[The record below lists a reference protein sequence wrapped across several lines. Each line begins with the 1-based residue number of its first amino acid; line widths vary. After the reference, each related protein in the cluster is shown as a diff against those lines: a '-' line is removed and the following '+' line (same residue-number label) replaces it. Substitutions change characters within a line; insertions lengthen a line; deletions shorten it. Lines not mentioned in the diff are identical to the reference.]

1 MALHYAAQTEN
12 IDDLKKILQ
21 DTKVTVALAD
31 KDGLNAIHYAA
42 WYSKK
47 STETLSLLLAHPTC
61 TPGVYNKKNGLNDT
75 PYVYNIYLHFLYLHI
90 IYIYIYLTTFSYY
103 QLSIYFIT

>member
-21 DTKVTVALAD
+21 DTKVTVAVAD

-75 PYVYNIYLHFLYLHI
+75 PYVYNIFIFSLSTY
-90 IYIYIYLTTFSYY
+90 YIYIYLTTFSYY
-103 QLSIYFIT
+103 HLYIL

>member
-21 DTKVTVALAD
+21 DTKVTVAVAD

-75 PYVYNIYLHFLYLHI
+75 PYVYNIFTFSLSTYY
-90 IYIYIYLTTFSYY
+90 IYIYISNNFFLLS
-103 QLSIYFIT
+103 SIYFIT

>member
-21 DTKVTVALAD
+21 DTKVTVAVAD

-75 PYVYNIYLHFLYLHI
+75 PYVY
-90 IYIYIYLTTFSYY
+90 IYIYISNNFFL
-103 QLSIYFIT
+103 LSIIDIFYNINTQSRYCI

>member
-12 IDDLKKILQ
+12 IDDLKKFLQ
-21 DTKVTVALAD
+21 DTKVTVAVAD

-75 PYVYNIYLHFLYLHI
+75 PYVYNIFTFALYII
-90 IYIYIYLTTFSYY
+90 IYIYIYISNNFFLLS
-103 QLSIYFIT
+103 SIYFIT